1 MLQIILLEDD
11 PVDRE
16 LIQTILINGGIE
28 AEFTCANRR
37 SEFEEVLNAKLPDL
51 ILSDYVL
58 PGFDGIAALEIAQQI
73 CPQVPF
79 IIVSGML
86 GEERAIEALKQGA
99 TDYVL
104 KQRLERLVPSAKR
117 ALGETQERQE
127 RQRVEEALRQTD
139 DLLKAIVNA
148 SPVAIITL
156 SHEKKVMTWNIA
168 AERIYGWQPQ
178 EVMDQVFPVIPDHQE
193 EQFNR
198 LFQQALKN
206 NTLSNYEFQHL
217 GKDNNLIDISISLA
231 PLHNAEGN
239 VCGVVMTAVDIT
251 TRKRIEA
258 ERFNLLQREQSARA
272 EAEAAN
278 RIKDEF
284 LAVLSHELRTPLN
297 SILGWITLIQRGKLN
312 NTTLEQA
319 LEVIERNAS
328 IQTQLIE
335 DLLDISRIS
344 RGKLNLNINSVN
356 LVELIQTTVDT
367 LRPAA
372 EAKSIAIELVIDSR
386 INIISGDGNRLQQVF
401 WNLFSNA
408 IKFTQKEGSVTIQL
422 NKIEDSYAQIKV
434 SDTGMGID
442 PNFIPYVFDYFRQAD
457 ASTTRSQG
465 GLGLG
470 LAISNHLVELHG
482 GTINVESEG
491 KGKGSIFTI
500 MLPIRPIQLDE
511 NQTDKP
517 IDDQF
522 NLQNQ
527 NIMVVEDQA
536 DARELIRLVLE
547 QQGAKVSEA
556 SSGQEAWE
564 ILKEFTPDVII
575 SDIGMPDEDGYS
587 LLQRV
592 RSLPKDQ
599 GGNVPALALTAYT
612 KEEDREQAIKAGF
625 QMHLS
630 KPLDITALLKAVSKL
645 TVKTQ

>member
-1 MLQIILLEDD
+1 MLQILLLEDD

-217 GKDNNLIDISISLA
+217 GKDNNLIDIS
-231 PLHNAEGN
+231 
-239 VCGVVMTAVDIT
+239 T
-251 TRKRIEA
+251 
-258 ERFNLLQREQSARA
+258 
-272 EAEAAN
+272 
-278 RIKDEF
+278 
-284 LAVLSHELRTPLN
+284 
-297 SILGWITLIQRGKLN
+297 
-312 NTTLEQA
+312 
-319 LEVIERNAS
+319 
-328 IQTQLIE
+328 
-335 DLLDISRIS
+335 
-344 RGKLNLNINSVN
+344 
-356 LVELIQTTVDT
+356 
-367 LRPAA
+367 
-372 EAKSIAIELVIDSR
+372 
-386 INIISGDGNRLQQVF
+386 
-401 WNLFSNA
+401 
-408 IKFTQKEGSVTIQL
+408 
-422 NKIEDSYAQIKV
+422 
-434 SDTGMGID
+434 
-442 PNFIPYVFDYFRQAD
+442 
-457 ASTTRSQG
+457 
-465 GLGLG
+465 
-470 LAISNHLVELHG
+470 
-482 GTINVESEG
+482 
-491 KGKGSIFTI
+491 
-500 MLPIRPIQLDE
+500 
-511 NQTDKP
+511 
-517 IDDQF
+517 
-522 NLQNQ
+522 
-527 NIMVVEDQA
+527 
-536 DARELIRLVLE
+536 
-547 QQGAKVSEA
+547 
-556 SSGQEAWE
+556 
-564 ILKEFTPDVII
+564 
-575 SDIGMPDEDGYS
+575 
-587 LLQRV
+587 
-592 RSLPKDQ
+592 
-599 GGNVPALALTAYT
+599 
-612 KEEDREQAIKAGF
+612 
-625 QMHLS
+625 
-630 KPLDITALLKAVSKL
+630 
-645 TVKTQ
+645 